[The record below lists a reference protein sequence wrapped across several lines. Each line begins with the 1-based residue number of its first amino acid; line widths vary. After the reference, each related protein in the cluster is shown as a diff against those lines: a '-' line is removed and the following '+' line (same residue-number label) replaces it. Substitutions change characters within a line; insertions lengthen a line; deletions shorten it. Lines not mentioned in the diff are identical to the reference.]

1 MRYVEVDGLRSS
13 VIGLGTWQFGSREW
27 GYGEAYATEVAPAL
41 VRRALELGITMLDTA
56 EAYGPGRS
64 ERIVGAALAA
74 VPPAERDGL
83 VTATKFLPIA
93 PTEAILARQAAG
105 SRRRLGV
112 DALDL
117 YYAHW
122 PNPLV
127 SVRRTMQALRPL
139 VAEGVVR
146 RVGVS
151 NYDLGRWQDAERAL
165 RAPVIANQVRF
176 SLASPAPAG
185 DLVPYAAAMDRLV
198 VAYSP
203 LAQGLLADGLDETA
217 GRPRGVRGG
226 EPPLPVAGAAGASRP
241 SSRRSTRSR
250 RPTHAT
256 PAQVALAWVIHH
268 PNTVAIPG
276 ARTIAQLEENAAAAD
291 LVLATTR
298 TLGRLVDLVARRG
311 PPARTAGR
319 RRVRHGHAASRDVP
333 RRVVARDR
341 VRGSVPRGTSGCSH
355 RRPVTAGAAATA
367 PAVGPLHPRGA
378 TRAGVTLPA
387 RLTNSE
393 ER

>member
-1 MRYVEVDGLRSS
+1 MRYVEIDGLRTS

-27 GYGEAYATEVAPAL
+27 GYGEVYANETAPGL

-64 ERIVGAALAA
+64 ERIIGGALAA
-74 VPPAERDGL
+74 TSSVERDGL
-83 VTATKFLPIA
+83 LVATKFMPLVPA
-93 PTEAILARQAAG
+93 EPVVARQAAG

-151 NYDLGRWQDAERAL
+151 NYGLDQWQEAERAL
-165 RAPVIANQVRF
+165 RAPVMANQVKF
-176 SLASPAPAG
+176 SLVSPGPAR
-185 DLVPYAAAMDRLV
+185 DLVPYATAMNRVV

-203 LAQGLLADGLDETA
+203 LAQGLLADGLAEPVP
-217 GRPRGVRGG
+217 RPRGVRRAS
-226 EPPLPVAGAAGASRP
+226 PLFRPDTRRRLAPLSAVLHEIAAAHG
-241 SSRRSTRSR
+241 
-250 RPTHAT
+250 AT
-256 PAQVALAWVIHH
+256 PAQVALAWVIGH
-268 PNTVAIPG
+268 PNTIAIPG

-291 LVLATTR
+291 LALAEHEVAS
-298 TLGRLVDLVARRG
+298 LSAEAAIFAGRL
-311 PPARTAGR
+311 PA
-319 RRVRHGHAASRDVP
+319 
-333 RRVVARDR
+333 
-341 VRGSVPRGTSGCSH
+341 
-355 RRPVTAGAAATA
+355 
-367 PAVGPLHPRGA
+367 
-378 TRAGVTLPA
+378 
-387 RLTNSE
+387 
-393 ER
+393 